1 MEMPSW
7 KGALGIAA
15 YLQLPSPVSVCVL
28 MAVNNIHR
36 CTKHRAKN
44 MCHMEEIRTFPNRSF
59 FLRRTKAVFADIMH

>member
-28 MAVNNIHR
+28 TALNNIHHR
-36 CTKHRAKN
+36 SKHRIKN
-44 MCHMEEIRTFPNRSF
+44 MCHMEEIRTFPSRSF
-59 FLRRTKAVFADIMH
+59 FLKRTKGVLTDVMR